1 MNSLGFPP
9 GEEIQTDEKIPRRF
23 QHGDRDLDVFAL
35 VKQNMSDS
43 GLSQDPLL
51 VLPQALISESNH
63 FMQMVTRA
71 PAVNPFLSPERMEEL
86 KNFANEIEV
95 DFPHMSRGVAYYRSL
110 LVEDRKVEPYPK
122 IRFLGQ
128 VDRSGNR
135 WCKFNLGDRVP
146 RPKPHP
152 LKVTFHRAGGWT
164 HPWSAKIGTPIRR
177 GTNWKEMAS

>member
-1 MNSLGFPP
+1 MFGGGRGGGLGAKNLCVRLGQAKCFVR
-9 GEEIQTDEKIPRRF
+9 QCF
-23 QHGDRDLDVFAL
+23 
-35 VKQNMSDS
+35 
-43 GLSQDPLL
+43 LSQDPLL

-63 FMQMVTRA
+63 FMQMVNRA

-152 LKVTFHRAGGWT
+152 LKVTFHRAGG
-164 HPWSAKIGTPIRR
+164 
-177 GTNWKEMAS
+177 